1 MPELLSFTVLTPSGP
16 LVDVQEVMKVRV
28 RLVDKGLLSVYPHH
42 APLIGETLSG
52 EVLFIVG
59 DQERRL
65 NLRSGILFVW
75 ENSVSVYTSGKLGD
89 ESAELPAEGEV
100 GQAERF
106 DRLASV
112 LMSTLRA
119 HPQRVLRRSQPSD
132 SET

>member
-1 MPELLSFTVLTPSGP
+1 MPELLSFTVVTPSGS
-16 LVDVQEVMKVRV
+16 LVDVQEVRKVRV
-28 RLVDKGLLSVYPHH
+28 RLVDKGLLSVYPYH

-65 NLRSGILFVW
+65 NLRSGILFVR
-75 ENSVSVYTSGKLGD
+75 ENSISVYTSGELGEESTESRAED
-89 ESAELPAEGEV
+89 EAER
-100 GQAERF
+100 AERF

-119 HPQRVLRRSQPSD
+119 RPQRVSRRSQPSD